1 MSPPS
6 PPPFRVGSGHD
17 THRTRADQGPAGN
30 QPKPLMLGGIE
41 VPATYH
47 LVGHSD
53 ADVLLHAVTDAV
65 LGACGAGDIG
75 ELFPNT
81 AAENAG
87 RDSADF
93 LLEAVR
99 RAADAGWRVGNL
111 DCTVHAERPKLSAFK
126 APIAARIAALL
137 GVDAAA
143 VNVKAKSG
151 EAVGPVGRGE
161 ALTADAVV
169 LLVRDDR

>member
-6 PPPFRVGSGHD
+6 PPPYRVGAGSD
-17 THRTRADQGPAGN
+17 THRVARDSDIA
-30 QPKPLMLGGIE
+30 KPLLLGGVE
-41 VPATYH
+41 VPVAFH

-53 ADVLLHAVTDAV
+53 ADVLAHAVTDAI

-81 AAENAG
+81 DPANAG

-93 LLEAVR
+93 LREAVR
-99 RAADAGWRVGNL
+99 QAADRGWRIGNL
-111 DCTVHAERPKLSAFK
+111 DCTVHAERPKLSEFK
-126 APIAARIAALL
+126 QPIAARLAELL
-137 GVDAAA
+137 GVSPDV

-169 LLVRDDR
+169 LLFRDER

>member
-1 MSPPS
+1 MSSPQ

-17 THRTRADQGPAGN
+17 THRTAPNDEASGEA
-30 QPKPLMLGGIE
+30 KPLLIGGI
-41 VPATYH
+41 VVQAGFH

-53 ADVLLHAVTDAV
+53 ADVLSHAVTDAV

-75 ELFPNT
+75 ELFPND
-81 AAENAG
+81 APENAG

-93 LLEAVR
+93 LREAVR
-99 RAADAGWRVGNL
+99 IAADRGWRVGNL
-111 DCTVHAERPKLSAFK
+111 DCTVHAERPKLSTFK
-126 APIAARIAALL
+126 TPIAARLAELL
-137 GVDAAA
+137 GVDPDA

-161 ALTADAVV
+161 AITADAVV
-169 LLVRDDR
+169 LLVRSER

>member
-1 MSPPS
+1 MSPP
-6 PPPFRVGSGHD
+6 PPFAVGSGHD
-17 THRTRADQGPAGN
+17 THRTAPDGN
-30 QPKPLMLGGIE
+30 GPKPLILGG
-41 VPATYH
+41 VTVSADFH

-53 ADVLLHAVTDAV
+53 ADVLLHAATDAV

-75 ELFPNT
+75 ELFPNDDP
-81 AAENAG
+81 ANAG

-93 LLEAVR
+93 LREAVR
-99 RAADAGWRVGNL
+99 IAADRGWRVANL
-111 DCTVHAERPKLSAFK
+111 DATVHAERPKLSAFK
-126 APIAARIAALL
+126 APMAGRIADLL
-137 GVDAAA
+137 GVPAGR

-161 ALTADAVV
+161 AVTADAVV

>member
-1 MSPPS
+1 MSSS
-6 PPPFRVGSGHD
+6 PPPPYRVGVGHD
-17 THRTRADQGPAGN
+17 THRTAPDGDA
-30 QPKPLMLGGIE
+30 PKPLRIGGVE
-41 VPATYH
+41 APAAFH

-75 ELFPNT
+75 DLFPNT
-81 AAENAG
+81 DAANAG

-93 LLEAVR
+93 LTEAVR
-99 RAADAGWRVGNL
+99 LAAGGGWRVGNC
-111 DCTVHAERPKLSAFK
+111 DCTVHAERPKLSDYK
-126 APIAARIAALL
+126 APIAARLAGLL
-137 GVDAAA
+137 GVDADA

-161 ALTADAVV
+161 ALTAEAVV
-169 LLVRDDR
+169 LLFKDEPDTAR